1 MKNLF
6 KLGGFLIAFVLLAN
20 TTFAQ
25 QKFGYM
31 NSASILTL
39 MPEMKAAE
47 SQMEGARKQY
57 QDKGQKMLQDLQTEF
72 ATVQQ
77 EVQQGVL
84 SPKQQEEKGKALQV
98 KEQEIQKYEQTMMLE
113 LQKREAEL
121 LEPILS
127 KVKTAIDEV
136 AAEGGYNFIFNDVPG
151 AGGIIL
157 FKDESADVTQAVMKK
172 LGLSAPATGGN

>member
-31 NSASILTL
+31 NSAAVLTL

-47 SQMEGARKQY
+47 SQMEGTRKQY
-57 QDKGQKMLQDLQTEF
+57 QDKGQKMLQEFQTEVTTF
-72 ATVQQ
+72 QQ
-77 EVQQGVL
+77 SIQQGVL
-84 SPKQQEEKGKALQV
+84 SPKQQEEQGKVLQG
-98 KEQEIQKYEQTMMLE
+98 KEQEIQKYEQTMILE

-136 AAEGGYNFIFNDVPG
+136 AAAGGYNFIFNDVPG

-157 FKDESADVTQAVMKK
+157 FKDESSDVTEAVMKK
-172 LGLSAPATGGN
+172 LGLSAPAATGN